1 MRDGAA
7 AQAGDNNLIRFPNGR
22 VAASV
27 ELAAI
32 NRDTLIAGAALID
45 CLAINTSGVCAALS
59 GTLRPLPSGVVERL
73 NDIQGQLE
81 TLARMV
87 EADALL
93 ASGAVDVA

>member
-1 MRDGAA
+1 MAG
-7 AQAGDNNLIRFPNGR
+7 QADALAGQNLIRFPNGR

-45 CLAINTSGVCAALS
+45 CLAINTSGVCSALS
-59 GTLRPLPSGVVERL
+59 GTLRPLPSGVIERL

-93 ASGAVDVA
+93 ASGAADVA

>member
-1 MRDGAA
+1 MAG
-7 AQAGDNNLIRFPNGR
+7 QAEGLSGQNLIRFPNGR

-45 CLAINTSGVCAALS
+45 CLAINTSGVCNALT
-59 GTLRPLPSGVVERL
+59 GTLRPLPSGVIERL

-93 ASGAVDVA
+93 ASGAADVA